1 MMATFI
7 KQHLSNIWSSI
18 DENVKQHWNWAENS
32 FACNKKWVYLDFLY
46 IYIYI
51 NFLRWKNP
59 WFCLSY
65 YLVLLSSI
73 VTRIFS

>member
-18 DENVKQHWNWAENS
+18 DENVKQHWDWAENS

-46 IYIYI
+46 IYIYKLFTVKESLI
-51 NFLRWKNP
+51 LFI
-59 WFCLSY
+59 
-65 YLVLLSSI
+65 LLSSI
-73 VTRIFS
+73 VV

>member
-18 DENVKQHWNWAENS
+18 DENVKQHWDWAENS

-46 IYIYI
+46 IYI
-51 NFLRWKNP
+51 
-59 WFCLSY
+59 
-65 YLVLLSSI
+65 
-73 VTRIFS
+73 

>member
-18 DENVKQHWNWAENS
+18 DENVKQHWDWAENS

-46 IYIYI
+46 IYIDKLFTVKESLI
-51 NFLRWKNP
+51 LFI
-59 WFCLSY
+59 
-65 YLVLLSSI
+65 LLSSI
-73 VTRIFS
+73 VV